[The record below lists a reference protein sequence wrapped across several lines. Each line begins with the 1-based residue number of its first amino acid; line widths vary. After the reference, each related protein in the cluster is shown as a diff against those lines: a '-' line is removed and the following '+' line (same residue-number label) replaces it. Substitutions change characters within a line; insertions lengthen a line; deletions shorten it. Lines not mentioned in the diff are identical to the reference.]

1 MKSPI
6 RFGRR
11 DNTHSEIV
19 KGLRK
24 CGYKVIPLH
33 EFDALVLG
41 PDGRLTMLEIKSP
54 GGKLTPS
61 QKQLTAE
68 GWPLKIAESVEE
80 ALNIVGSRDPVSELR
95 RAGM

>member
-11 DNTHSEIV
+11 DNTHADIV

-24 CGYKVIPLH
+24 CGYKVLPLH
-33 EFDALVLG
+33 EFDCLVLG
-41 PDGRLTMLEIKSP
+41 HSGQVFMLEIKSP

-61 QKQLTAE
+61 QQQLTAE
-68 GWPLKIAESVEE
+68 GWPLKVAESVEQ
-80 ALNIVGSRDPVSELR
+80 ALEIVGSRN
-95 RAGM
+95 G